1 MADGKP
7 ARVNGVDGKRLLS
20 FVERA
25 ERIDEQRRALGQDM
39 KEVLSEAKGAGFN
52 KDAIRRLMKTR
63 RMTEEEREERDIL
76 DSTYQA
82 AVGMEQ
88 FSLDLTGGGNPDQQK
103 RVEEVIA
110 RASGRAKLAGTE
122 AQGTA

>member
-1 MADGKP
+1 MAEGKP
-7 ARVNGVDGKRLLS
+7 ANVNGVDGKRLKS
-20 FVERA
+20 YVERA

-39 KEVLSEAKGAGFN
+39 KEVLAEAKGAGYN

-63 RMTEEEREERDIL
+63 RMSAEEREERDIL
-76 DSTYQA
+76 DSTYQL

-88 FSLDLTGGGNPDQQK
+88 FSLDLTGGGDPNHQK
-103 RVEEVIA
+103 RIEEVIA

-122 AQGTA
+122 TQGTA